1 MNRTRELPSAE
12 LPPIGDT
19 HLWERLPAELAPK
32 FRARAGDVAVDMV
45 REIQHQIAE
54 YSQKLEGMFGQV
66 VVEGVE
72 QAIHQF
78 IDRMVDP
85 TAEREDR
92 AKLFRL
98 LGKLEVSAGR
108 SLDLLQTAYRIGARV
123 AWRRISEF
131 GQTERVPLATMCL
144 IAEAIF
150 AYIDELSLRSMEGYA
165 EAQARHAGAL
175 ERRRK
180 RLLEL
185 ILGEPGYH
193 PNAVA
198 ELAEAARWPL
208 PDRVLVVALERRTDQ
223 HQLPIP
229 ALHEDVLMDL
239 EGGEPCLLLTD
250 PERQLVALEHKLGG
264 WRAAVG
270 PLVPLGS
277 ARQSLRWARRAIT
290 LIQSGVIRDRPIVD
304 TTEHLSTLLLL
315 GDEDL
320 VRELVK
326 RALAPLEGLTPKQQQ
341 RMLETMT
348 AWVETRGSA
357 PEVASS
363 LAVHPQT
370 VRYRLRQLEELF
382 GARLHDPDALF
393 DMGIALRALRL
404 LTGPTGSA
412 GPAEPAG
419 PAGPV
424 RSAGP
429 VRPAGGSPGP
439 AGSPGAAGPRSA

>member
-1 MNRTRELPSAE
+1 MKRTGELRAAE
-12 LPPIGDT
+12 LPLIGNAD
-19 HLWERLPAELAPK
+19 LWEQLPADLAPK

-85 TAEREDR
+85 TAQREDR

-131 GQTERVPLATMCL
+131 GQVERVPLATMCL

-165 EAQARHAGAL
+165 EAQARHAGAVQ
-175 ERRRK
+175 RRRK

-185 ILGEPGYH
+185 LLGEPGYH
-193 PNAVA
+193 PNALV
-198 ELAEAARWPL
+198 ELAEAANWPL
-208 PDRVLVVALERRTDQ
+208 PEKVLVVALERRTDQ

-229 ALHEDVLMDL
+229 SLHEDILMDL

-250 PERQLVALEHKLGG
+250 PERQLVALEQKLGG

-270 PLVPLGS
+270 PVVPLTA
-277 ARQSLRWARRAIT
+277 ARQSLRWARRTIT
-290 LIQSGVIRDRPIVD
+290 LIQSGVIADKPMVD

-315 GDEDL
+315 GDEEL
-320 VRELVK
+320 VHELVK
-326 RALAPLEGLTPKQQQ
+326 RTLTPLEGLTAKQQQ
-341 RMLETMT
+341 RMRETMT

-382 GARLHDPDALF
+382 GSKLHDPDALF

-404 LTGPTGSA
+404 LTSAGGTAGQAGPGA
-412 GPAEPAG
+412 GPAQAGSGHLGPPGLAG
-419 PAGPV
+419 PLGLTGQSGA
-424 RSAGP
+424 RSA
-429 VRPAGGSPGP
+429 
-439 AGSPGAAGPRSA
+439 

>member
-1 MNRTRELPSAE
+1 MNRTGEVRASELP
-12 LPPIGDT
+12 LIGNAD
-19 HLWERLPAELAPK
+19 LWEQLPADLAPK

-45 REIQHQIAE
+45 REIQDQIAE

-85 TAEREDR
+85 TAQREDR

-175 ERRRK
+175 QRRRK

-185 ILGEPGYH
+185 LLGEPGYH
-193 PNAVA
+193 PNALT
-198 ELAEAARWPL
+198 ELAEAAHWPL
-208 PDRVLVVALERRTDQ
+208 PEKVLVVALERRTDQ

-229 ALHEDVLMDL
+229 ALHEDILMDL
-239 EGGEPCLLLTD
+239 EGSEPCLLLTD
-250 PERQLVALEHKLGG
+250 PERQLVALEQKLGG

-270 PLVPLGS
+270 PIVPLAS
-277 ARQSLRWARRAIT
+277 ARQSLRWARRTIT
-290 LIQSGVIRDRPIVD
+290 LIQSGVIADRPMVD

-315 GDEDL
+315 GDEEL

-326 RALAPLEGLTPKQQQ
+326 RTLAPLEGLTPKQQQ
-341 RMLETMT
+341 RMRETMT

-382 GARLHDPDALF
+382 GAKLHDPDALF

-404 LTGPTGSA
+404 LGGAA
-412 GPAEPAG
+412 GQPRRLG
-419 PAGPV
+419 PAGITGPPGA
-424 RSAGP
+424 RSA
-429 VRPAGGSPGP
+429 
-439 AGSPGAAGPRSA
+439 

>member
-1 MNRTRELPSAE
+1 MNRTGELRASELP
-12 LPPIGDT
+12 LIGNAD
-19 HLWERLPAELAPK
+19 LWEQLPADLAPK

-45 REIQHQIAE
+45 REIQNQIAE

-85 TAEREDR
+85 TVQREDR

-175 ERRRK
+175 QRRRK

-185 ILGEPGYH
+185 LLGEPGYH
-193 PNAVA
+193 PNALA
-198 ELAEAARWPL
+198 ELAEAAHWRL
-208 PDRVLVVALERRTDQ
+208 PEKVLVVALERRTDQ

-229 ALHEDVLMDL
+229 ALHEDILMDL
-239 EGGEPCLLLTD
+239 EGSEPCLLLTE
-250 PERQLVALEHKLGG
+250 PERQLVALEQKLGG

-270 PLVPLGS
+270 PIVPLAS
-277 ARQSLRWARRAIT
+277 ARQSLRWARRTIT
-290 LIQSGVIRDRPIVD
+290 LIQSGVIEDKPMVD

-315 GDEDL
+315 GDEEL
-320 VRELVK
+320 VHELVK
-326 RALAPLEGLTPKQQQ
+326 RTLAPLEGLTPKQQQ

-382 GARLHDPDALF
+382 GEKLHDPDALF

-404 LTGPTGSA
+404 LTGATGSTGATGAAGSA
-412 GPAEPAG
+412 GPTGVTGSTGA
-419 PAGPV
+419 
-424 RSAGP
+424 RSA
-429 VRPAGGSPGP
+429 
-439 AGSPGAAGPRSA
+439 

>member
-1 MNRTRELPSAE
+1 MNRTGELRASELP
-12 LPPIGDT
+12 LIGNAD
-19 HLWERLPAELAPK
+19 LWEQLPADLAPK

-45 REIQHQIAE
+45 REIQNQISE

-85 TAEREDR
+85 TAQREDR

-165 EAQARHAGAL
+165 EAQARHAGAVQ
-175 ERRRK
+175 RRRK

-185 ILGEPGYH
+185 LLGEPGYH
-193 PNAVA
+193 PNTLA
-198 ELAEAARWPL
+198 ELAEAAHWPL
-208 PDRVLVVALERRTDQ
+208 PEKVLVVALERRTDQ

-229 ALHEDVLMDL
+229 ALHEDILMDL
-239 EGGEPCLLLTD
+239 EGSEPCLLLTD

-270 PLVPLGS
+270 PVVPLAS
-277 ARQSLRWARRAIT
+277 ARQSLRWARRTIT
-290 LIQSGVIRDRPIVD
+290 LIQSGVIADRPMVD

-320 VRELVK
+320 LRELVK
-326 RALAPLEGLTPKQQQ
+326 RTLAPLEGLTPKQQQ
-341 RMLETMT
+341 RMRETMT

-382 GARLHDPDALF
+382 GAKLHDPDALF

-404 LTGPTGSA
+404 LNGSA
-412 GPAEPAG
+412 ERTGRLGPANP
-419 PAGPV
+419 
-424 RSAGP
+424 
-429 VRPAGGSPGP
+429 PGFT
-439 AGSPGAAGPRSA
+439 GSPGARSA

>member
-1 MNRTRELPSAE
+1 MNRTGELRASELP
-12 LPPIGDT
+12 LIGNAD
-19 HLWERLPAELAPK
+19 LWEQLPADLAPK

-45 REIQHQIAE
+45 REIQDQIAE

-85 TAEREDR
+85 TAQREDR

-175 ERRRK
+175 QRRRK

-185 ILGEPGYH
+185 LLGEPGYH
-193 PNAVA
+193 PNALA
-198 ELAEAARWPL
+198 ELAEAAHWPL
-208 PDRVLVVALERRTDQ
+208 PDKVLVVALERRTDQ

-229 ALHEDVLMDL
+229 ALHEDILMDL
-239 EGGEPCLLLTD
+239 EGSEPCLLLTD
-250 PERQLVALEHKLGG
+250 PERQLVALEQKLGG

-270 PLVPLGS
+270 PVVPLTS
-277 ARQSLRWARRAIT
+277 ARQSLRWARRTIT
-290 LIQSGVIRDRPIVD
+290 LIQSGVIADRPMVD

-315 GDEDL
+315 GDEEL

-326 RALAPLEGLTPKQQQ
+326 RTLAPLEGLTPKQQQ
-341 RMLETMT
+341 RMRETMT

-382 GARLHDPDALF
+382 GAKLHDPDALF

-404 LTGPTGSA
+404 LGGAA
-412 GPAEPAG
+412 GQPRRLG
-419 PAGPV
+419 PAGPPGFTGPSGA
-424 RSAGP
+424 RSA
-429 VRPAGGSPGP
+429 
-439 AGSPGAAGPRSA
+439 